1 MVILFTAIMEVEV
14 EVVVVVHLQADGLIA
29 LIYVVFVDKNHHP
42 TFPLYLFLSLILTSN
57 LPLPSTKVRSDHNW
71 QQIIISLT
79 KLLS

>member
-42 TFPLYLFLSLILTSN
+42 HFSSLF
-57 LPLPSTKVRSDHNW
+57 
-71 QQIIISLT
+71 IS
-79 KLLS
+79 